1 MSFDGGATVEVMV
14 AGGPNSRESEV
25 IDADNDGDINFD
37 GELCICENPDL
48 FDA

>member
-1 MSFDGGATVEVMV
+1 MEVMV

-25 IDADNDGDINFD
+25 IDADNDGDINID
-37 GELCICENPDL
+37 DELCICENPDL